1 MSESHI
7 LPGLDPD
14 VLRRVVTV
22 EADTEHIEKM
32 KHRADVRQFTFYS
45 DEPPSLGGDEQ
56 HAFPLDYLTAAVGL

>member
-1 MSESHI
+1 MDESKI

-22 EADTEHIEKM
+22 EADTEHIARM

-56 HAFPLDYLTAAVGL
+56 HPFPLDYFTAAIGL

>member
-1 MSESHI
+1 MSDSDI

-45 DEPPSLGGDEQ
+45 DEPPALGGDEA
-56 HAFPLDYLTAAVGL
+56 HAFPLDYLTAAIGL

>member
-1 MSESHI
+1 MTDSQI

-22 EADTEHIEKM
+22 EASTEQIEKM

-56 HAFPLDYLTAAVGL
+56 HPFPLDYFTAAIGL

>member
-1 MSESHI
+1 MDESRV

-32 KHRADVRQFTFYS
+32 LHRADVRQFTFHS
-45 DEPPSLGGDEQ
+45 DEPPSLGGEEL
-56 HAFPLDYLTAAVGL
+56 HAFPLDYFTAAVGL